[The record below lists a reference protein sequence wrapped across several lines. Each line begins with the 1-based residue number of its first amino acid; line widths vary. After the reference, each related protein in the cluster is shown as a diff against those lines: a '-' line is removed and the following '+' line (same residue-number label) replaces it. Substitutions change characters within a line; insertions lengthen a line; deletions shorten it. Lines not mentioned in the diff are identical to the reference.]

1 MELVPNSIPI
11 GGNIFTEVIF
21 FWIEFCYPLHKSLMP
36 TLPTLCISRDAC
48 SPLGPI
54 FFTFSCNF
62 RKKTGSLYL
71 GSPGSKNL
79 RYRLELHD
87 YTWDTHHLI
96 AIFCSGTHT
105 YASISSQFVY
115 QKVLKSVFDTKWTF
129 YFFPVCLHVFF
140 NKQMLF
146 SRNQVDCHTFKNIY
160 LDYPI
165 PAQIP

>member
-1 MELVPNSIPI
+1 ML
-11 GGNIFTEVIF
+11 
-21 FWIEFCYPLHKSLMP
+21 

-48 SPLGPI
+48 SPLSPI
-54 FFTFSCNF
+54 FFTFSCKF

-105 YASISSQFVY
+105 HMLRLVPNLCTRKFWRVFLIQNELFIFPPYACMSFLTNKCCLVEIKLIVILLRIFTWTIQYRRKF
-115 QKVLKSVFDTKWTF
+115 LKKLQIGCVIILEFD
-129 YFFPVCLHVFF
+129 C
-140 NKQMLF
+140 
-146 SRNQVDCHTFKNIY
+146 
-160 LDYPI
+160 
-165 PAQIP
+165 